1 MKHYFERSRRRNTFS
16 YRRAPENPL
25 DILYGMIALIAALT
39 AYPAAET
46 PHGLIYWGLGIGL
59 LTMLYFFY
67 FNRVKAKVYIE
78 DGVLYRK
85 GVFFG
90 FRTQLTTE
98 YIKGVIY
105 KKTLLGDSILI
116 LSNDCAGKPST
127 WSKSVVVVLDTPNN
141 RDLLHYLKDRDKEEF
156 LI

>member
-1 MKHYFERSRRRNTFS
+1 MKHYFSRTTGIRTFRRGP
-16 YRRAPENPL
+16 RNPMDFL
-25 DILYGMIALIAALT
+25 EYFLIAAGFISGYAVQGNTIATIL
-39 AYPAAET
+39 
-46 PHGLIYWGLGIGL
+46 WGISVFVVGIL
-59 LTMLYFFY
+59 WLSYT
-67 FNRVKAKVYIE
+67 NRVLCEVYVE

-85 GVFFG
+85 GFFFG

-98 YIKGVIY
+98 YIKGVVY

-116 LSNDCAGKPST
+116 LSNDCMGKPST